1 MPNTEQTS
9 AEILTPT
16 VTSSSSLS
24 RGKSGSTEKASSSS
38 VRTTKQSPH
47 ERPASSSSKPKGAGA
62 RSHRE
67 REREDPRSSQRY
79 IINPHLF
86 QMSKSVMASPT
97 MMHWSRAPVSGMLPT
112 RHLRAH
118 SMTLV
123 DSTIWIF
130 GGSDE
135 TDSRD
140 DVYTLDTETF
150 VWGKPKPT
158 GEQPPGSRAHTATLV
173 HNRFIFIVG
182 GGQDHVYFDT
192 VYIFD
197 TLMHKWIKPDI
208 QGEKPMPRRAHTACL
223 HNGRLF
229 IFGGGNGT
237 VALNDVWTMDVRV
250 PFDKLRWQQI
260 RPREGSAVP
269 PPRGYHTS
277 NLVGNVMV
285 IIGGSDGRDTYDD
298 IWVMDLDTGLWKQ
311 VLTDDRYPCMFH
323 SSTQV
328 GSYLFILG
336 GHNGQVFLSDLILFN
351 LVTLQ
356 YETKQCAGRTFPA
369 RGYHSAVLADSRL
382 VVTGGFDG
390 EAVFDDVSILDL
402 AALAY
407 LPQVTRFGIIIDERG
422 VYVED
427 EAPLSVLKTLQGNGG
442 TRNRETPSLNFKY
455 FQEHYW
461 EEYGKVILRNPT
473 HPEPRFDSE
482 QRFIQNTIH
491 ESTCSEFAIATGGLG
506 DVFSATLLTGKK
518 VGVKCLRFQP
528 DIDQSEESQAQLKR
542 AAHELYVWSKC
553 KHPNILPL
561 LGLAKFRGRIAMV
574 SPWMENGNL
583 SQFLADRTDVDRY
596 KMCVQIAEAVSFL
609 HDAKLVHGDIKA
621 LNILVTKDHRPQLTD
636 FGSASLTEYTL
647 KFSTTTYVASTSLR
661 WTAPEILLEVS
672 SRGLSCQ
679 GDVYALGMEVI
690 TGMVPYAGLSDLTV
704 LRKIQSCEPPDR
716 PGVCPDWFW
725 SLISSCWLDA
735 DNRPTA
741 STVRSH
747 MKAHLFCNKLQSA
760 SPTLDPISTSSSKPS
775 EWTISDDG
783 YIVGTKVEE
792 SELRRR
798 DQEISYIERRGCPN
812 LTREL
817 EPSALPE
824 YPTASGKKN
833 DVFCAKLD
841 TGVIV
846 ALKLHRNKDEI
857 NKWYSR
863 IQEIHIWSQ
872 CRHPNVLDLIG
883 VSKFRLGIAI
893 VTAWM
898 KYGSMK
904 DFLAYHP
911 GENRCKLSLG
921 IAAGVA
927 HLHSIR
933 IVHGCIE
940 ADNVLISKDR
950 TPKLA
955 GFGSAI
961 ESKEVTQAS
970 QRGELDQYIS
980 GQDFG
985 DSPDPECMGISNSV
999 YPNDASYAS
1008 GFETDIA
1015 SLGIVGPSFT
1025 DKHSQLT
1032 ITILQE
1038 AFVGSLAYLHLD
1050 EASLHQR
1057 VFQFKR
1063 RIPERPQQMI
1073 PLVPEADQLW
1083 RLLEA
1088 CWSRNPSDCPTAV
1101 DVYNEMSS
1109 INTQYHTW
1117 SKQGKGNIAHSDST
1131 TWSELSSAIDD
1142 NPRWLRLEDP
1152 GDKMVDEIT
1161 KRLEQSGCANVTDHI
1176 EVSKLNPYPQE
1187 AGGFGY
1193 IYRETLYNSDIVGIK
1208 CPKLHFGSPAIRRKQ
1223 LTASNSENLIEGHF
1237 LILSLKNTAHEAH
1250 IWSKC
1255 NHPNVS
1261 HLIGVAKY
1269 RDRLATVSPWMD
1281 NGDLVR
1287 YLLWNGDKIN
1297 RMELCSQIAAG
1308 VKYLH
1313 KEDIV
1318 HGDIKGVNI
1327 LISSD
1332 GSPKITDFG
1341 SAISSKYS
1349 EFQPEYYGRHLAGSL
1364 RWMPPERLTSVS
1376 PPTPQADIYALAM
1389 LPRKRLPPYL

>member
-1 MPNTEQTS
+1 
-9 AEILTPT
+9 
-16 VTSSSSLS
+16 
-24 RGKSGSTEKASSSS
+24 
-38 VRTTKQSPH
+38 
-47 ERPASSSSKPKGAGA
+47 
-62 RSHRE
+62 
-67 REREDPRSSQRY
+67 
-79 IINPHLF
+79 
-86 QMSKSVMASPT
+86 
-97 MMHWSRAPVSGMLPT
+97 
-112 RHLRAH
+112 
-118 SMTLV
+118 
-123 DSTIWIF
+123 
-130 GGSDE
+130 
-135 TDSRD
+135 
-140 DVYTLDTETF
+140 
-150 VWGKPKPT
+150 
-158 GEQPPGSRAHTATLV
+158 
-173 HNRFIFIVG
+173 
-182 GGQDHVYFDT
+182 
-192 VYIFD
+192 
-197 TLMHKWIKPDI
+197 
-208 QGEKPMPRRAHTACL
+208 
-223 HNGRLF
+223 
-229 IFGGGNGT
+229 
-237 VALNDVWTMDVRV
+237 
-250 PFDKLRWQQI
+250 
-260 RPREGSAVP
+260 
-269 PPRGYHTS
+269 
-277 NLVGNVMV
+277 
-285 IIGGSDGRDTYDD
+285 
-298 IWVMDLDTGLWKQ
+298 
-311 VLTDDRYPCMFH
+311 
-323 SSTQV
+323 
-328 GSYLFILG
+328 
-336 GHNGQVFLSDLILFN
+336 
-351 LVTLQ
+351 
-356 YETKQCAGRTFPA
+356 
-369 RGYHSAVLADSRL
+369 
-382 VVTGGFDG
+382 
-390 EAVFDDVSILDL
+390 
-402 AALAY
+402 
-407 LPQVTRFGIIIDERG
+407 
-422 VYVED
+422 
-427 EAPLSVLKTLQGNGG
+427 
-442 TRNRETPSLNFKY
+442 
-455 FQEHYW
+455 
-461 EEYGKVILRNPT
+461 
-473 HPEPRFDSE
+473 
-482 QRFIQNTIH
+482 
-491 ESTCSEFAIATGGLG
+491 
-506 DVFSATLLTGKK
+506 
-518 VGVKCLRFQP
+518 
-528 DIDQSEESQAQLKR
+528 
-542 AAHELYVWSKC
+542 
-553 KHPNILPL
+553 
-561 LGLAKFRGRIAMV
+561 MV

-747 MKAHLFCNKLQSA
+747 
-760 SPTLDPISTSSSKPS
+760 PS

-857 NKWYSR
+857 
-863 IQEIHIWSQ
+863 
-872 CRHPNVLDLIG
+872 
-883 VSKFRLGIAI
+883 
-893 VTAWM
+893 
-898 KYGSMK
+898 
-904 DFLAYHP
+904 
-911 GENRCKLSLG
+911 
-921 IAAGVA
+921 
-927 HLHSIR
+927 
-933 IVHGCIE
+933 
-940 ADNVLISKDR
+940 DNVLISKDR

-1032 ITILQE
+1032 ITE

-1101 DVYNEMSS
+1101 DVYNE
-1109 INTQYHTW
+1109 
-1117 SKQGKGNIAHSDST
+1117 DST

-1208 CPKLHFGSPAIRRKQ
+1208 CPKLHFGSPAIRRRQ

-1287 YLLWNGDKIN
+1287 YLLWNGDEIN

-1364 RWMPPERLTSVS
+1364 SWMPPERLTSVS

-1389 LPRKRLPPYL
+1389 STHTV

>member
-1 MPNTEQTS
+1 MPNTERTS

-47 ERPASSSSKPKGAGA
+47 ERPASSSSKPKGAALGLTVNA
-62 RSHRE
+62 NAKTLVRPNDTLSIHI
-67 REREDPRSSQRY
+67 Y
-79 IINPHLF
+79 
-86 QMSKSVMASPT
+86 SKCPSPSWLLPLGK

-427 EAPLSVLKTLQGNGG
+427 EGAEQWRNQKQRNPVSQLQV
-442 TRNRETPSLNFKY
+442 

-904 DFLAYHP
+904 YFLAYHP
-911 GENRCKLSLG
+911 GENRCKLPG
-921 IAAGVA
+921 YCCGVA

-970 QRGELDQYIS
+970 QRGSWINTSLDKTS
-980 GQDFG
+980 
-985 DSPDPECMGISNSV
+985 
-999 YPNDASYAS
+999 A
-1008 GFETDIA
+1008 IA
-1015 SLGIVGPSFT
+1015 LILNAWVSRTAVPRYVL
-1025 DKHSQLT
+1025 K
-1032 ITILQE
+1032 ILQE

-1208 CPKLHFGSPAIRRKQ
+1208 CPKLHFGSPAIRR
-1223 LTASNSENLIEGHF
+1223 S
-1237 LILSLKNTAHEAH
+1237 SLRQNTAHEAH

>member
-1 MPNTEQTS
+1 
-9 AEILTPT
+9 
-16 VTSSSSLS
+16 
-24 RGKSGSTEKASSSS
+24 
-38 VRTTKQSPH
+38 
-47 ERPASSSSKPKGAGA
+47 
-62 RSHRE
+62 
-67 REREDPRSSQRY
+67 
-79 IINPHLF
+79 
-86 QMSKSVMASPT
+86 
-97 MMHWSRAPVSGMLPT
+97 
-112 RHLRAH
+112 
-118 SMTLV
+118 
-123 DSTIWIF
+123 
-130 GGSDE
+130 
-135 TDSRD
+135 
-140 DVYTLDTETF
+140 
-150 VWGKPKPT
+150 
-158 GEQPPGSRAHTATLV
+158 
-173 HNRFIFIVG
+173 
-182 GGQDHVYFDT
+182 
-192 VYIFD
+192 
-197 TLMHKWIKPDI
+197 
-208 QGEKPMPRRAHTACL
+208 
-223 HNGRLF
+223 
-229 IFGGGNGT
+229 
-237 VALNDVWTMDVRV
+237 
-250 PFDKLRWQQI
+250 
-260 RPREGSAVP
+260 
-269 PPRGYHTS
+269 
-277 NLVGNVMV
+277 
-285 IIGGSDGRDTYDD
+285 
-298 IWVMDLDTGLWKQ
+298 
-311 VLTDDRYPCMFH
+311 
-323 SSTQV
+323 
-328 GSYLFILG
+328 
-336 GHNGQVFLSDLILFN
+336 
-351 LVTLQ
+351 
-356 YETKQCAGRTFPA
+356 
-369 RGYHSAVLADSRL
+369 
-382 VVTGGFDG
+382 
-390 EAVFDDVSILDL
+390 
-402 AALAY
+402 
-407 LPQVTRFGIIIDERG
+407 
-422 VYVED
+422 
-427 EAPLSVLKTLQGNGG
+427 
-442 TRNRETPSLNFKY
+442 
-455 FQEHYW
+455 
-461 EEYGKVILRNPT
+461 
-473 HPEPRFDSE
+473 
-482 QRFIQNTIH
+482 
-491 ESTCSEFAIATGGLG
+491 
-506 DVFSATLLTGKK
+506 
-518 VGVKCLRFQP
+518 
-528 DIDQSEESQAQLKR
+528 
-542 AAHELYVWSKC
+542 
-553 KHPNILPL
+553 
-561 LGLAKFRGRIAMV
+561 MV

-679 GDVYALGMEVI
+679 GDVYALGMTFLEVI

-1117 SKQGKGNIAHSDST
+1117 SKQGKGNIAHS
-1131 TWSELSSAIDD
+1131 
-1142 NPRWLRLEDP
+1142 
-1152 GDKMVDEIT
+1152 
-1161 KRLEQSGCANVTDHI
+1161 
-1176 EVSKLNPYPQE
+1176 
-1187 AGGFGY
+1187 
-1193 IYRETLYNSDIVGIK
+1193 
-1208 CPKLHFGSPAIRRKQ
+1208 
-1223 LTASNSENLIEGHF
+1223 
-1237 LILSLKNTAHEAH
+1237 
-1250 IWSKC
+1250 
-1255 NHPNVS
+1255 
-1261 HLIGVAKY
+1261 
-1269 RDRLATVSPWMD
+1269 
-1281 NGDLVR
+1281 
-1287 YLLWNGDKIN
+1287 
-1297 RMELCSQIAAG
+1297 CSQIAAG

-1376 PPTPQADIYALAM
+1376 PPTPQADVYALAM
-1389 LPRKRLPPYL
+1389 TFL